1 MWNLQE
7 RKGLLIKIKNRNQ
20 DVFCS
25 SQKLTDFPVEA
36 INMLDYLTMFIHY
49 AELPIK
55 VSD

>member
-1 MWNLQE
+1 MSFDDNE
-7 RKGLLIKIKNRNQ
+7 KYKS
-20 DVFCS
+20 DDFSS

-55 VSD
+55 VSN